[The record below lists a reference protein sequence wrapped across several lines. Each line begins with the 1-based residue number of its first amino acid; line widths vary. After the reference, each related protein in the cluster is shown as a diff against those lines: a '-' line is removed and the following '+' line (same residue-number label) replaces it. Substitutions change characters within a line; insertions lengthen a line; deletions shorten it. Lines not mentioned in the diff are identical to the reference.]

1 MPVWLAHLPS
11 VAIPTCIDQPPAFV
25 ASHPT
30 GGLPSR
36 PGDYASHESRYGCLR
51 DEAMQTS
58 QKCLP
63 HYQQLSQL
71 RRFQARVAVRVPD
84 LSTSVG
90 SPSRLL
96 AVADA
101 GCFAR
106 TSQAGAPTSDG
117 LPTLTARPRC
127 LPQVLY
133 ATSSHTALDCLGVP
147 ALSLTDDEQS
157 PSWWCPG
164 LTAHSRASRRA
175 QLCCEYGHRESLR
188 ESHAD
193 CPRNGRPPLFL
204 PNACGTLT
212 VGLALRVSTISIRRR
227 FRRLSPKSA

>member
-1 MPVWLAHLPS
+1 MRRTNQDMAAFATRQCKQVKNVCLTISNCHNCDGFRHALLC
-11 VAIPTCIDQPPAFV
+11 AFQTCQPAF
-25 ASHPT
+25 
-30 GGLPSR
+30 
-36 PGDYASHESRYGCLR
+36 
-51 DEAMQTS
+51 
-58 QKCLP
+58 
-63 HYQQLSQL
+63 
-71 RRFQARVAVRVPD
+71 
-84 LSTSVG
+84 
-90 SPSRLL
+90 SRLL

-175 QLCCEYGHRESLR
+175 QLCCEYGHRASLR